1 MLIDTHCHLE
11 MMLQYPNQASL
22 LIPALSPE
30 QYQTIQ
36 SVVNEAEKNFVKNL
50 ITIGTTYERSLQGIS
65 IAQKN
70 PGVFTAIGIHPCDI
84 TPSWNE
90 DLKKL
95 KNLAA
100 EKELHKIVGIGETGL
115 DFYHPGF
122 NVEQQKEVFRAQIE
136 IALEYDLA
144 LVVHSRSAIDEV
156 LKIIQEYQNTPL
168 RGIIHCFS
176 ESLEIAR
183 DIQKLNFMMGIA
195 AIITYPKNQYLRD
208 IVREFELN
216 NMVLETDSPFLPPQ
230 ALRGKQNNPAQ
241 VRTVAEYIAK
251 EIFDWPLNKIA
262 DKTTNNAK
270 QVFRI

>member
-11 MMLQYPNQASL
+11 MMVQHSL
-22 LIPALSPE
+22 ISTLSPE

-50 ITIGTTYERSLQGIS
+50 ITIGTTYERSLQGIA

-70 PGVFTAIGIHPCDI
+70 PGVFSAIGIHPCDI
-84 TPSWNE
+84 TPTWN
-90 DLKKL
+90 DDIKKL
-95 KNLAA
+95 KELAA
-100 EKELHKIVGIGETGL
+100 QKQFHKIVGIGETGL

-122 NVEQQKEVFRAQIE
+122 NIEQQKEVFRAQIE
-136 IALEYDLA
+136 LALEYDLA
-144 LVVHSRSAIDEV
+144 LVVHSRNAIDET
-156 LKIIQEYQNTPL
+156 LKILQEYQESPL

-176 ESLEIAR
+176 ESLAIAR

-208 IVREFELN
+208 IVREFELS

-230 ALRGKQNNPAQ
+230 ALRGKQNSPAQ
-241 VRTVAEYIAK
+241 VRTVADYIAT
-251 EIFDWPLNKIA
+251 EILNVPFEKVA

-270 QVFRI
+270 QIFKI